1 MDKVMMMIH
10 RLDKKLHELDEA
22 LCRDESDLMAQ
33 KNSYE
38 QKLQQEVAA
47 IESKQQNMRA
57 NMYQRMERIYKEA
70 EDMYRELIAADDNKF
85 LTDFISSIKK
95 DNYNDLYYRPKRYKL
110 NTIEDC
116 VSALGEIKAEY
127 NQVRFQFYAGNSF
140 FGKGINSI
148 LKAVNQGNAQ
158 QLRAVS
164 STLFFFQKDLKENID
179 DIMAQS
185 SMIYEQKFLMQK
197 KGIEAQH
204 YTQKRKYE
212 EAFKAAA
219 DKMVQNTKGTL
230 VQVLSQ
236 EDVLYIEGLL
246 QTIFRD
252 RYKVNLSRKV
262 RGGYLNHVVLHYNVS
277 WIRSDVLKKAM
288 SYIYEKIGSLDCSTL
303 FFPYGMRVDNSVNWL
318 IKEDNSD
325 PKMAQD
331 YVCRLMLDTMS
342 CVSAGNLVFTI
353 VDPIKKGNSITAF
366 SELRSLIP
374 DLFGE
379 KIYCEKED
387 ISQRIRRIS
396 KYIDHTIAE
405 KLGNT
410 YSTVYEYEAA
420 HPDYRVQTELLV
432 LFDYPSGIDEGL
444 MPDFLNIIS
453 NGSKCGVYTCICQ
466 RREETLNYS
475 AAFLQGLDMLEKMST
490 KICQKGSEF
499 WIDQFF
505 TEYGTRLKDDQVK
518 KFFNT
523 YILFFEEEKK
533 EGAALSP
540 LLRNIIFSKDVSE
553 TQIAITQ
560 LYLMKKDGN
569 ADIDR
574 WMDSKKKYPENIL
587 VGNILYP
594 ASLFLPSCGY
604 DKMAELFGRK
614 SADDNK
620 ITDMALPLYIDL
632 HKGEHFYV
640 KCSEKIHNEM
650 LRFSH
655 NMIWSFICSLPAGKI
670 NICIFDGKERGN
682 SIMPFLD
689 FRKQCPGLFDEK
701 IYTNQD
707 DMHDRLRRIS
717 DQIDEFIQDKL
728 GNKYQDFLEY
738 NQNTPKRA
746 EAVTILLLYD
756 FPYGMDQRNLEIL
769 RSIMQNGK
777 RCGVYV
783 MIYHNTDVSYNR
795 YDDIDGYI
803 KEFKKYSLSLEYKA
817 GKYLLMPYG
826 LPVEIPPLISD
837 EERNSFAASY
847 LKLMQKVR
855 NQGISP
861 EDILPNE
868 LFTASSSKK
877 ILIPVGVGDRDET
890 VSLVMGEG
898 SSHHG
903 LIVGATGSGKSTLLH
918 TIITNSML
926 KYSPDQ
932 LQLYLMDFKSGTEFK
947 IYESM
952 KLPHIKLL
960 AIDAMQE
967 FGESILENLVQ
978 EMEHRAELF
987 KETADGVTS
996 VNDYVKATG
1005 NAMPRILVIIDEF
1018 QILFNDAANRR
1029 VAEHCAE
1036 LAKRIVTEGRA
1047 FGIHLLMATQS
1058 IRGISNM
1065 TLLSGI
1071 MEQMLIRIGLK
1082 CGEADIRYMFSNSD
1096 CGKIQTM
1103 MKGPIGTAVINQD
1116 YTEKS
1121 DVGMRV
1127 AYYEDTDQQEYLEK
1141 ISTMF
1146 RDMPSDIQIF
1156 EGKRTE
1162 KLLDYFKTKD
1172 ISPTDQLPVQVHMG
1186 VPIKVAP
1193 PYVIDIDKKRK
1204 HNLLVCGSDPVMSSR
1219 IVGNYMIS
1227 VILNEN
1233 SSIYCVDGDIL
1244 VDDYSDMEFY
1254 QVLGEYSHRFHLA
1267 EDRGSIVKMIDD
1279 VYEEYKE
1286 RKKRNRRDS
1295 IFVVFKNL
1303 QFLDIVGMMLR
1314 GEPVDRSDYLDEAP
1328 VSGTFEDTDDPLAAF
1343 NFDAI
1348 LPVMSD
1354 KTDIPVGDKL
1364 LKLIESGSMYG
1375 IYFLISSLEYQTVR
1389 DSLSSYGTI
1398 AIKHF
1403 PERIVF
1409 SLSANDAENLLED
1422 VGITG
1427 LSDNTVYFTD
1437 GIREKVR
1444 MKPYILPTVDELR
1457 EFLKISRS

>member
-1 MDKVMMMIH
+1 MDHVMLLIR
-10 RLDKKLHELDEA
+10 RLDEKLHVLDET
-22 LCRDESDLMAQ
+22 LCRDESGLMAQ
-33 KNSYE
+33 KKSYE
-38 QKLQQEVAA
+38 QKLQQETAA
-47 IESKQQNMRA
+47 IENKRHNMRA
-57 NMYQRMERIYKEA
+57 NMCQRMERIYKEA

-85 LTDFISSIKK
+85 LTDIISSLKK

-116 VSALGEIKAEY
+116 VTALGEIKTEY

-158 QLRAVS
+158 QLRALL
-164 STLFFFQKDLKENID
+164 STLVFFQKDLKENAD
-179 DIMAQS
+179 DILAQS
-185 SMIYEQKFLMQK
+185 SMIYEKNFLMQK
-197 KGIEAQH
+197 KGMEAQH
-204 YTQKRKYE
+204 YTQKRQYE
-212 EAFKAAA
+212 ESFKTAA
-219 DKMVQNTKGTL
+219 DKMAQNAKGAL

-236 EDVLYIEGLL
+236 EDVLRIEALL
-246 QTIFRD
+246 QNIFRD
-252 RYKVNLSRKV
+252 RHKVNLSSKASS
-262 RGGYLNHVVLHYNVS
+262 GYLNHVVLHYDTS
-277 WIRSDVLKKAM
+277 WIKSDILKKAM
-288 SYIYEKIGSLDCSTL
+288 SYIYEKIGALDSSTI
-303 FFPYGMRVDNSVNWL
+303 FFPYGMREDNSVSWL

-325 PKMAQD
+325 PQVAQEF
-331 YVCRLMLDTMS
+331 VCGLMLDTMS
-342 CVSAGNLVFTI
+342 RVPVGNLVFTV
-353 VDPIKKGNSITAF
+353 VDPIKRGNSIAMF
-366 SELRSLIP
+366 GELRSLIP

-379 KIYCEKED
+379 KIYCEKIE
-387 ISQRIRRIS
+387 ISQRISQIS
-396 KYIDHTIAE
+396 KYIDRTIAE

-410 YSTVYEYEAA
+410 YSTIYQYEEA
-420 HPDYRVQTELLV
+420 HPEYKVQTELLV
-432 LFDYPSGIDEGL
+432 LFDHPSGIEEGL
-444 MPDFLNIIS
+444 MPDLLNIIS

-466 RREETLNYS
+466 RKEEDHDHST
-475 AAFLQGLDMLEKMST
+475 AFLQGLDMAEKMST
-490 KICQKGSEF
+490 KICQKGRGF
-499 WIDQFF
+499 WMGDLF
-505 TEYGTRLKDDQVK
+505 TEQGVRFEEDPVK
-518 KFFNT
+518 RFFNT
-523 YILFFEEEKK
+523 YILFFEERKK
-533 EGAALSP
+533 GGAALLP
-540 LLRNIIFSKDVSE
+540 LLRTIIFSKDVSE

-560 LYLMKKDGN
+560 LYLMKKDGD
-569 ADIDR
+569 ADIHR
-574 WMDSKKKYPENIL
+574 WMDPKKKYPENIS
-587 VGNILYP
+587 VGNIVYP

-604 DKMAELFGRK
+604 DKMAELFGQK
-614 SADDNK
+614 GADDDNVR
-620 ITDMALPLYIDL
+620 DMVLPLYIDL
-632 HKGEHFYV
+632 HKGAHFYA
-640 KCSEKIHNEM
+640 KCSEKLHDEM

-655 NMIWSFICSLPAGKI
+655 NMIWSFIRSLPAGKI
-670 NICIFDGKERGN
+670 NICVFDGKERGN

-689 FRKQCPGLFDEK
+689 IRKQCPGLFDEK
-701 IYTNQD
+701 IYTDQD
-707 DMHDRLRRIS
+707 DMHEKLRRIS
-717 DQIDEFIQDKL
+717 GQIDEFIQDKL

-756 FPYGMDQRNLEIL
+756 FPYGMDQRNLELL

-783 MIYHNTDVSYNR
+783 MICHNTDVSYDR
-795 YDDIDGYI
+795 YDDIGRYI

-861 EDILPNE
+861 EDILPDE
-868 LFTASSSKK
+868 LFTASSAKK
-877 ILIPVGVGDRDET
+877 ISIPIGVGDRDET
-890 VSLVMGEG
+890 ASLVMGEG

-918 TIITNSML
+918 TIIMNSML
-926 KYSPDQ
+926 KYSPEQ

-967 FGESILENLVQ
+967 FGESILENLVH

-1005 NAMPRILVIIDEF
+1005 EAMPRMLVIIDEF
-1018 QILFNDAANRR
+1018 QILFNDATNRR

-1071 MEQMLIRIGLK
+1071 IEQMLIRIGLK
-1082 CGEADIRYMFSNSD
+1082 CGEADIRYMFPNSD
-1096 CGKIQTM
+1096 CGKIQAM

-1127 AYYEDTDQQEYLEK
+1127 AYYEDADQQEYLEK
-1141 ISTMF
+1141 ISTRF
-1146 RDMPSDIQIF
+1146 QDMPGDIQVF

-1162 KLLDYFKTKD
+1162 KLLDYFNAKD

-1193 PYVIDIDKKRK
+1193 PYVIQMDKKRK

-1219 IVGNYMIS
+1219 VVGNYMIS

-1233 SSIYCVDGDIL
+1233 SSVYCADGDIL
-1244 VDDYSDMEFY
+1244 VDDDSAMEFY
-1254 QVLGEYSHRFHLA
+1254 QLLGEYSHRFHLA
-1267 EDRGSIVKMIDD
+1267 EDRGSIIKMIDD
-1279 VYEEYKE
+1279 VYEAYQE
-1286 RKKRNRRDS
+1286 RKKRNRRDG

-1303 QFLDIVGMMLR
+1303 QFLDLVGMMLR
-1314 GEPVDRSDYLDEAP
+1314 GEPVDRSDYLDEEPVMGAP
-1328 VSGTFEDTDDPLAAF
+1328 ADTDDPLAAF
-1343 NFDAI
+1343 DFDVI
-1348 LPVMSD
+1348 LPTASD
-1354 KTDIPVGDKL
+1354 KADIPVGDKL

-1375 IYFLISSLEYQTVR
+1375 IYFLVSSLEYQTVR
-1389 DSLSSYGTI
+1389 DTLSSYGTT

-1403 PERIVF
+1403 PERVVF
-1409 SLSANDAENLLED
+1409 SLSTNDAENLLED

-1427 LSDNTVYFTD
+1427 LGDNTVYFTD

-1444 MKPYILPTVDELR
+1444 IKPYILPTVDELR
-1457 EFLKISRS
+1457 DFLKSSRG